1 MSVRTVST
9 ENSPIIYQPSESS
22 STLPSA
28 ATAAWLHPYQGDSA
42 SILRET
48 IRNYMRKNN
57 IYARF
62 TIFVQSSG
70 MGKSRMV
77 DEMARKVLVIPVCLS
92 EGDCMYFLHAKLSL
106 LTELRSIPATR

>member
-1 MSVRTVST
+1 
-9 ENSPIIYQPSESS
+9 
-22 STLPSA
+22 
-28 ATAAWLHPYQGDSA
+28 
-42 SILRET
+42 
-48 IRNYMRKNN
+48 MRKND